1 LIQRFGRIDRIGSE
15 HDVVYGFNFLPE
27 TGIER
32 NLGLRQKLHNRIQE
46 IHDSIGEDSAILDQ
60 SEQLNEEAMYAIYE
74 KKGSQLS
81 LFEEEAEFLDL
92 NEAEEI
98 MRQLRRDN
106 PAEYDR
112 IAGLREGIRT
122 VKPSVTKGLYVF
134 CQAGRYQQLFLL
146 NEKRE
151 ITSRDIPRI
160 LGVIKCDP
168 ELKALEI
175 PSGYN
180 ADVMRLKRQF
190 AETVKQRQ
198 AELEHTLS
206 LSQGQRYVLR
216 ELRVLFGLSNDDE
229 IKIQINILEK
239 AFRAPMTTAITRELN
254 RIRRNGMTGEH
265 LMRALTEL
273 YHQHSMRDWSERRNQ
288 RSEDQIIPKIVC
300 SEGLL

>member
-1 LIQRFGRIDRIGSE
+1 MWFTVSTDI
-15 HDVVYGFNFLPE
+15 
-27 TGIER
+27 
-32 NLGLRQKLHNRIQE
+32 
-46 IHDSIGEDSAILDQ
+46 
-60 SEQLNEEAMYAIYE
+60 
-74 KKGSQLS
+74 
-81 LFEEEAEFLDL
+81 

-112 IAGLREGIRT
+112 IAGLRDGIRT
-122 VKPSVTKGLYVF
+122 VKPAVTKGLYVF

-151 ITSRDIPRI
+151 INSRDIPRI
-160 LGVIKCDP
+160 LGVIKSDP
-168 ELKALEI
+168 ELKALDI

-180 ADVMRLKRQF
+180 ADVMRVKRQF

-216 ELRVLFGLSNDDE
+216 ELRVLFGLAADDE
-229 IKIQINILEK
+229 AKIQINILEK
-239 AFRAPMTTAITRELN
+239 AFRGPMTTAITRELN
-254 RIRRNGMTGEH
+254 RVRRNGMTGEH

-273 YHQHSMRDWSERRNQ
+273 YHQHSMRDWSERRNR

-300 SEGLL
+300 SEGFL